1 MMRSAARLHPD
12 KARHHVGEPR
22 LDLSTRPFLAQCDR
36 APLIEANQV
45 ERVLSD
51 IDTNDRNSCSGFLW
65 HGVLLIVGAPRQF
78 AAPAGAEAR
87 PDHSMS
93 RHAADMQMH
102 GGAAAAS
109 FPYAYRGA
117 YGNESAW
124 PNIEWTSSNQVA
136 NWVTPPP
143 CCGADAI
150 YTLLTTLRRKL
161 RPRTCIALT
170 HLSGS

>member
-87 PDHSMS
+87 PDHS
-93 RHAADMQMH
+93 DMQPTCKCM
-102 GGAAAAS
+102 GA
-109 FPYAYRGA
+109 
-117 YGNESAW
+117 
-124 PNIEWTSSNQVA
+124 
-136 NWVTPPP
+136 
-143 CCGADAI
+143 
-150 YTLLTTLRRKL
+150 L
-161 RPRTCIALT
+161 RPHRSHMRIEAPTGT
-170 HLSGS
+170 SQG